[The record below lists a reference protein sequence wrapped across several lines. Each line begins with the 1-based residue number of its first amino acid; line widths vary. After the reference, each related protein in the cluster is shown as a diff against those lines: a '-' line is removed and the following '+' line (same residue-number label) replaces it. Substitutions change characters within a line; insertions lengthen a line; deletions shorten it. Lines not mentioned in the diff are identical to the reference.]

1 MIVGLGNPGKEYEN
15 TRHNVGFM
23 AIDKIALKNHV
34 TLNSKK
40 GNGIYTI
47 FEKEDEK
54 ILLLK
59 PLTYMNLSGEAV
71 KALMQYYKIA
81 VSDILIISDDLDMP
95 TGKIKLKYKGS
106 SGGHNGLKNIE
117 QHLKTQEYKRLKIGI
132 SNNKNYDTK
141 DYVLGRFSIEEK
153 EKIDSVLNTVI
164 DIFDDF
170 CINSFE
176 NVMNKY
182 NKK

>member
-176 NVMNKY
+176 SVMNKY

>member
-106 SGGHNGLKNIE
+106 SGGHNGLKSIE